1 MQRININNDNFC
13 NKDSSS
19 SKSLHYWFYC
29 DIDHN
34 KRGDMTLDVNLLL
47 QAESIDIF
55 DRIHIIKSLTSSV
68 RNDIDS
74 YHSKWYG
81 KALVLVNSLSIEESK
96 SKTSLRQVYCSNMS
110 SSNSSEYFKQFV
122 TIPVI
127 DYIQSEPE

>member
-1 MQRININNDNFC
+1 
-13 NKDSSS
+13 
-19 SKSLHYWFYC
+19 
-29 DIDHN
+29 
-34 KRGDMTLDVNLLL
+34 MTLDVNLLL
-47 QAESIDIF
+47 QPESSDIF

-68 RNDIDS
+68 RNDSYRYSYRYSYVHS

-81 KALVLVNSLSIEESK
+81 KALVLVNSLSIEETK

>member
-1 MQRININNDNFC
+1 
-13 NKDSSS
+13 
-19 SKSLHYWFYC
+19 
-29 DIDHN
+29 
-34 KRGDMTLDVNLLL
+34 MTLDVNLLL
-47 QAESIDIF
+47 QAESSDIF

-81 KALVLVNSLSIEESK
+81 KALVLVNSLSIKETK
-96 SKTSLRQVYCSNMS
+96 SKTSLRQVYCSDMS